1 MTKFRHQS
9 FALSET
15 KIPKQLKCTSL
26 FIFFFLSATGYFS
39 AQTLETFTDGGVSG
53 EVSFTHGTNTG
64 HSVMAFAP
72 NGIMTFAGPAPINQ
86 RYDFGMLAVESQ
98 WLDGNGKI
106 WDEFYFTTSGNLRV
120 LIAGRDVT
128 DGISDVAVHGSLF
141 VDGTQAGLR
150 NPAYSPTVG
159 IVDNQTS
166 FASVSVMNMNSTSKG
181 AQLILGAAN
190 VFDPAGWSLQYDP
203 DQNDTNAF
211 AILNRATYTFPI
223 QLDAA
228 GRISLGFTG
237 RHTATK
243 PVEFADPKG
252 AREGLNIYS
261 KYKTSDLRRTNVSAS
276 VDSDFIVTLAPGIWK
291 LSADLFFTVS
301 GGTPGFWTYFNAN
314 GGSVSRGWS
323 RWTFPDSAGGSTVK
337 TYTYNVLGN
346 TTGAYQ
352 SIGPATGTGGYFVK
366 GEALVTVTS
375 TTSLQLVWGQWSPQ
389 GQTTTLLAPSCV
401 VATRID

>member
-1 MTKFRHQS
+1 MKRI
-9 FALSET
+9 L
-15 KIPKQLKCTSL
+15 L
-26 FIFFFLSATGYFS
+26 FCSFFLTAVGHLL
-39 AQTLETFTDGGVSG
+39 AQTSQVFTDGGVSG

-64 HSVMAFAP
+64 HGVMALAP
-72 NGIMTFAGPAPINQ
+72 NGIMTFAGPAPIDQ

-98 WLDGNGKI
+98 WIDGNGKVN
-106 WDEFYFTTSGNLRV
+106 DEFYFTTSGSHRV
-120 LIAGRDVT
+120 LGAGRNVT
-128 DGISDVAVHGSLF
+128 DGISAVGVHGSLW
-141 VDGTQAGLR
+141 VDATQAGMR
-150 NPAYSPTVG
+150 NPTYNPIVG

-166 FASVSVMNMNSTSKG
+166 FASVSVTNMNSKSKG

-190 VFDPAGWSLQYDP
+190 VFDPIGWSLQNDP
-203 DQNDTNAF
+203 DQNGTHAF
-211 AILNRATYTFPI
+211 AILDRASYTFPF

-228 GRISLGFTG
+228 GRISLGFTA

-261 KYKTSDLRRTNVSAS
+261 KYKTSDLGRTNVSAS
-276 VDSDFIVTLAPGIWK
+276 VDSDFTVTLDPGVWK
-291 LSADLFFTVS
+291 VSADLFFTVS
-301 GGTPGFWTYFNAN
+301 GGTPGFWAYFNAT
-314 GGSVSRGWS
+314 GGNVSRGWS
-323 RWTFPDSAGGSTVK
+323 RWTFPDSTGGTTVK
-337 TYTYNVLGN
+337 TYTYNLLGN
-346 TTGAYQ
+346 ATGAYQ

-366 GEALVTVTS
+366 GEALVTVMS